1 MNAEARFLVVPRAV
15 VIVEIKPGFADA
27 HHFRVVCQ
35 FNQFP
40 NRGSGLFS
48 GVVRMNA
55 DGAINV
61 FVGLGD
67 RPDPVEL
74 GQPGADGHHMP
85 DAGGFG
91 ALEHGRQLF
100 GEVRIVQMAVAV
112 DEHKAPY
119 PAFAACS
126 T

>member
-1 MNAEARFLVVPRAV
+1 MNAEARLLVVPGAV

-27 HHFRVVCQ
+27 HHFRMAGQ

-40 NRGSGLFS
+40 NRCPGLFS
-48 GVVRMNA
+48 GVMRMNA

-61 FVGLGD
+61 VVGLGD
-67 RPDPVEL
+67 RLDPVEL

-85 DAGGFG
+85 DAGGLG
-91 ALEHGRQLF
+91 ALEHGRQFF
-100 GEVRIVQMAVAV
+100 GEVRIVQMAMAV

-119 PAFAACS
+119 PASAACS